1 MSDHYDEY
9 RELEIKHELK
19 TIDMSHYTKQMW
31 FDEVHAYLTMIM
43 TPQDPGPKE
52 KPLTKQGR
60 IKQKARV
67 ELLVRKEFDTRF
79 ADLLNRG
86 LEL

>member
-1 MSDHYDEY
+1 MSDHYDEL

-31 FDEVHAYLTMIM
+31 FDEIKVYLVDVMGMDESQVKI
-43 TPQDPGPKE
+43 
-52 KPLTKQGR
+52 
-60 IKQKARV
+60 
-67 ELLVRKEFDTRF
+67 EFDTRF

-86 LEL
+86 LEI

>member
-1 MSDHYDEY
+1 MSDHYDEF

-19 TIDMSHYTKQMW
+19 TLDMSHYTKQMW
-31 FDEVHAYLTMIM
+31 FDEIKVYLVDVMGM
-43 TPQDPGPKE
+43 NENQVKN
-52 KPLTKQGR
+52 
-60 IKQKARV
+60 
-67 ELLVRKEFDTRF
+67 EFDTRF